1 MTTRGKTALPHLG
14 IKWTVRPPQRPT
26 WPVGTPLPVPVI
38 TTVGRPGRGTARA
51 RGRVPG
57 ASPITARSA
66 SMEAM
71 TASASGST
79 LAPAKPGAPD
89 SAGPDRRRPPVRPR
103 VVICADLVVEI
114 R

>member
-1 MTTRGKTALPHLG
+1 MTTRGKTAPPCLG
-14 IKWTVRPPQRPT
+14 DQMDGWAATAPDLARGHASVRACHPDARA
-26 WPVGTPLPVPVI
+26 
-38 TTVGRPGRGTARA
+38 PGRGTARA
-51 RGRVPG
+51 RGRVSG

-89 SAGPDRRRPPVRPR
+89 SAGPDRRRPLVRPR